1 MTSNKNPV
9 RKNLHHETMVY
20 LMCILLLIVVSVMLV
35 LLRSIHQVESQITQ
49 RSAYLPLNIRD
60 EEASRR

>member
-1 MTSNKNPV
+1 
-9 RKNLHHETMVY
+9 MVY